1 MFIGVLLVVIGVSSC
16 RTQYVPMPS
25 SHARD
30 SVHSDLHK
38 IVNNTIIRDSMAI
51 RFATGIAIPSGIAGQ
66 AERSGISG
74 SSPDTVFIDR
84 WHIEIRDRVVENTD
98 TLRIIAR
105 DSIPYPVEVIVPGDS
120 PVPRVYRYSLWFVI
134 LFLLYWL
141 FRIAK
146 AVYLRR

>member
-1 MFIGVLLVVIGVSSC
+1 
-16 RTQYVPMPS
+16 MPS

-51 RFATGIAIPSGIAGQ
+51 RFATGIAIPPGIAIPSGIAGQ

-74 SSPDTVFIDR
+74 PSPDTLFIDR

-98 TLRIIAR
+98 TIRIVEH
-105 DSIPYPVEVIVPGDS
+105 DSIPYPVYIPS
-120 PVPRVYRYSLWFVI
+120 PSPSGEGVRGVRLWIYRWALGFVI
-134 LFLLYWL
+134 LLLLYWL

-146 AVYLRR
+146 AIYLRRSL